1 MRRIAVMLL
10 LVAGVAGLA
19 LSAPGASEG
28 GSYQVRAIF
37 DNGSFLVKGEEVR
50 VAGANVGTIAEV
62 DVSRPD
68 EVVHEDGSAE
78 SGKAVVVLQIDNPG
92 FQNFRED
99 ASCIIRP
106 QSLLGEKFVD
116 CEPTQPR
123 APGSEPP
130 PELAQIAEG
139 EPGEGQYLL
148 PVERTMKAVDL
159 DLVNNIMEEPYP
171 DRFRLIL
178 NEFGAG
184 LAARGDE
191 LEEIVE
197 RANPALRQTN
207 QVLAILARQN
217 RELANLAS
225 DGDASLAPLARERER
240 LGGFINA
247 AAETAQAT
255 AERRE
260 ELEAGFERLPTFLRE
275 LRLTMP
281 RLANFSDQAQ
291 PTLADFQAAAPALT
305 RATEALGPFSRVST
319 GALTSLGD
327 AAEASQENIVNSDPI
342 LVDLRNLAKDT
353 KPGAANLKRLLST
366 MRRTDGFEYVTR
378 LIYNSVGIANG
389 FDSLG
394 HFMRALLPLNNC
406 VDYELTIEG
415 GCGAQYIRPA
425 TTRAKA
431 AAQERAVARLMARL
445 GERGGRRGGR
455 NARAAATV
463 LEQIAP
469 LLDQG
474 AGSPAAEPADPAAP
488 TEPEAPQPEPD
499 PEPQPEPDQGSD
511 GSQGGDAVAPDARS
525 GEAPRVRDMRALLD
539 FLIEPAGRAGR

>member
-1 MRRIAVMLL
+1 MRRIAAMLL

-37 DNGSFLVKGEEVR
+37 DNGSFLVEGEEVR

-62 DVSRPD
+62 DVSRPG

-197 RANPALRQTN
+197 RANPAL
-207 QVLAILARQN
+207 ASLARQN

-327 AAEASQENIVNSDPI
+327 AAEASQENIVSSDPI

-406 VDYELTIEG
+406 VSYEQAIEP
-415 GCGAQYIRPA
+415 GCGAQYSDTDFARA
-425 TTRAKA
+425 TARA
-431 AAQERAVARLMARL
+431 QDRTLARLLARL
-445 GERGGRRGGR
+445 EEHGGRGGGR

-474 AGSPAAEPADPAAP
+474 AGSPAPDPADPAAP
-488 TEPEAPQPEPD
+488 AEPEAPQPEPD
-499 PEPQPEPDQGSD
+499 PEPQPEPDQGYD
-511 GSQGGDAVAPDARS
+511 GPQGGDAVAPEARS
-525 GEAPRVRDMRALLD
+525 GEAARVRDMRALLD